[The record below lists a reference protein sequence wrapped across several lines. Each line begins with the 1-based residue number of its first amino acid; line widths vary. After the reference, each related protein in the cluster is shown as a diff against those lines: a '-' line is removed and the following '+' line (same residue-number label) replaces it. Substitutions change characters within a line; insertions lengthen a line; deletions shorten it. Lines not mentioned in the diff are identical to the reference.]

1 MLSQGANNDIEG
13 RLEPTKTVVIA
24 IAMLQLNRVVEVGER
39 WRDQTLE

>member
-13 RLEPTKTVVIA
+13 QLETTKTVVIA